1 MSQPIKNAYL
11 QFHDDKTIVG
21 ETFDENNTPIGFE
34 LFPNPNPYTF
44 GVLQLEMNET
54 SQITNPLFILF
65 NIDRSQSMDDICPTD
80 HKTKMEHAK
89 HTTKKMLEILLKKT
103 YHYPPQT
110 IYVQLLVFDDDTK
123 EIVPKTLLD
132 STTIT
137 QINTSIDSIKPQN
150 STNLELALTKSRE
163 IMEKEELFA
172 EKEELFAEKEE
183 LFAEKEELFAEKEEL
198 FAEKEELFAEKEEL
212 LDNVSSETYMK
223 TEIFLTDGNATSGI
237 QKVVGL
243 RELSLYWNKK
253 EDNDEHIYIGYG
265 DDHNAN
271 LLQTLAQSRN
281 NASYYFLDQ
290 IENSNLLFGEIL
302 HGILYPALKNV
313 TINTNKT
320 CEIYDYKTN
329 TWNTDSLKIGTLLS
343 ESVKTY
349 HVRTTTPQEQIT
361 ATICAEQITATICA
375 EQITPQNTPF
385 IYHVANLITNTP
397 QDLTKYMF
405 RQKVQ
410 EYLYLSKDISLHI
423 DESSKQM
430 IILPKAVRKHQND
443 QINAVKND
451 MNMLMKYLKCYM
463 KTHYLEHDKFHQT
476 LYDDLYISYK
486 TFATL
491 KGAMYSGA
499 RQHSQGRQTSYIIST
514 PQHEDDYNLN
524 LPRAPKTP
532 ALFRHLS
539 DNTTPTQRRIIS
551 EMTSSLSLS
560 SSSSSS
566 SPPSRSRTPSPPLAP
581 SDITQEDFEPL
592 TELDK
597 ILLNKVATKSPP
609 RHPPHQD
616 NPHQN

>member
-11 QFHDDKTIVG
+11 QFQADPSTTHEIY
-21 ETFDENNTPIGFE
+21 DEESNTPLLFE

-44 GVLQLEMNET
+44 GTLQIQMNET

-65 NIDRSQSMDDICPTD
+65 SIDRSQSMDDICPTD
-80 HKTKMEHAK
+80 HKTKMDHAK

-110 IYVQLLVFDDDTK
+110 IYVQLVVFDDETT
-123 EIVPKTLLD
+123 EIIPKTLLD

-137 QINTSIDSIKPQN
+137 QINTSIDSIEPQN

-163 IMEKEELFA
+163 IMEKEELLA
-172 EKEELFAEKEE
+172 ENENENEKN
-183 LFAEKEELFAEKEEL
+183 KSK
-198 FAEKEELFAEKEEL
+198 
-212 LDNVSSETYMK
+212 SYMK

-237 QKVVGL
+237 KNVRRL
-243 RELSLYWNKK
+243 TELSLYSPPR

-302 HGILYPALKNV
+302 HGILYPALKNT
-313 TINTNKT
+313 TINTNN

-329 TWNTDSLKIGTLLS
+329 TWSNTLKVGPLLS
-343 ESVKTY
+343 ESFKTY

-375 EQITPQNTPF
+375 EQITGTICTEKITTQDTPF
-385 IYHVANLITNTP
+385 IYQVEVLPDPTQ

-410 EYLYLSKDISLHI
+410 EYLYLSKHISNYI

-430 IILPKAVRKHQND
+430 IIIPKEERKRQND
-443 QINAVKND
+443 RINAVKND
-451 MNMLMKYLKCYM
+451 MKLFMKYLKCYM
-463 KTHYLEHDKFHQT
+463 KTNYLEHDKFHQT
-476 LYDDLYISYK
+476 LYEDLYISYK

-514 PQHEDDYNLN
+514 PQENQDHLYNIN
-524 LPRAPKTP
+524 VPTSQRSRTP
-532 ALFRHLS
+532 SPDNSPISYRHLS
-539 DNTTPTQRRIIS
+539 ENTTPTQRRIIS
-551 EMTSSLSLS
+551 EMTSF
-560 SSSSSS
+560 
-566 SPPSRSRTPSPPLAP
+566 PTRSRTPSPPLAP
-581 SDITQEDFEPL
+581 SDMTQQDFEPL

-597 ILLNKVATKSPP
+597 IIFNKITTKSPP
-609 RHPPHQD
+609 REEI
-616 NPHQN
+616 